1 MRFTSQ
7 LDKLTDFVGF
17 KAHPDETISSY
28 TLPIGKK
35 ESRQKLDECGLWVKI
50 LKTTARKSKK
60 VKLKKDYYYG
70 EQGKLVKFLGSAKD
84 ISYKTALKMAK
95 ELSVGATPKGKAFNT
110 LGSVF
115 DSYLSFGSKRWAP
128 QTMAKKLKIY
138 KKFAPIKDKDISRIK
153 ADSIFAIADELYHA
167 EKFAALKD
175 FLIEA
180 KMVFSYAKNRQKIGK
195 SPLDG
200 VDFSKIYVTPE
211 SDGFGHIETDKDF
224 RSLIAYC
231 CDYAGSRAVRNA
243 LVLGLCPALRAA
255 NVRFLSREN
264 LVRDENG
271 YYFAFT
277 KDEMKVKRNGDM
289 YLGLPLELG
298 EWLDNMDVG
307 TYFFMG
313 RGGEKVL
320 SDAILSKSLKDYEP
334 ENPKGRIVFHS
345 FRGILSTFGH
355 EVDEGDVSDYDMSRT
370 LSHAIKGVEKRYN
383 KSKAIA
389 TTRRVL
395 TWWFNYLKD
404 RGLKL

>member
-17 KAHPDETISSY
+17 KAHPDETIATY

-60 VKLKKDYYYG
+60 VKLKKDFYYG

-84 ISYKTALKMAK
+84 LNYKTALKMAK

-115 DSYLSFGSKRWAP
+115 DSYLSFGAKRWAP

-138 KKFAPIKDKDISRIK
+138 KKFAPIKDKDVSRIK
-153 ADSIFAIADELYHA
+153 ADSIFAIADKLYHS

-175 FLIEA
+175 FLVEA
-180 KMVFSYAKNRQKIGK
+180 KMVFSYAKNRQKIDK
-195 SPLDG
+195 NPLAD
-200 VDFSKIYVTPE
+200 VDFSKIYAMPE
-211 SDGFGHIETDKDF
+211 SDGFGHIETDKDL

-231 CDYAGSRAVRNA
+231 CDYAGSRDVRNA
-243 LVLGLCPALRAA
+243 LVLGLCTALRAA

-264 LVRDENG
+264 LARDENG
-271 YYFAFT
+271 YYLVFL

-289 YLGLPLELG
+289 YLGIPQELG
-298 EWLDNMDVG
+298 EWLDSMDVG

-313 RGGEKVL
+313 RSGEKAL
-320 SDAILSKSLKDYEP
+320 SDAILSKALKDYTP
-334 ENPKGRIVFHS
+334 ETPKGRIVFHS
-345 FRGILSTFGH
+345 FRGILSTFAH

-370 LSHAIKGVEKRYN
+370 LSHAIKGVEKHYN

>member
-17 KAHPDETISSY
+17 KAHPDETIATY

-60 VKLKKDYYYG
+60 VKLKKDFYYG

-84 ISYKTALKMAK
+84 LNYKTALKMAK

-115 DSYLSFGSKRWAP
+115 DSYLSFGAKRWAP

-138 KKFAPIKDKDISRIK
+138 KKFAPIKDKDVSRIK
-153 ADSIFAIADELYHA
+153 ADSIFAIADKLYHS

-175 FLIEA
+175 FLVEA
-180 KMVFSYAKNRQKIGK
+180 KMVFSYAKNRQKIDK
-195 SPLDG
+195 NPLAD
-200 VDFSKIYVTPE
+200 VDFSKIYAMPE
-211 SDGFGHIETDKDF
+211 SDGFGHIETDKDL

-231 CDYAGSRAVRNA
+231 CDYAGSRDVRNA
-243 LVLGLCPALRAA
+243 LVLGLCTALRAA

-264 LVRDENG
+264 LARDENG
-271 YYFAFT
+271 YYLVFL

-289 YLGLPLELG
+289 YLGIPQELG
-298 EWLDNMDVG
+298 EWLDSMDVG

-313 RGGEKVL
+313 RSGEKAL
-320 SDAILSKSLKDYEP
+320 SDAILSKALKDYTP
-334 ENPKGRIVFHS
+334 ETPKGRIVFHS
-345 FRGILSTFGH
+345 FRGILSTFSH
-355 EVDEGDVSDYDMSRT
+355 EVDESDVSDYDISRV
-370 LSHAIKGVEKRYN
+370 LSHKIRGVERSYN
-383 KSKAIA
+383 KSKSIA

-395 TWWFNYLKD
+395 TWWFRYLKD

>member
-7 LDKLTDFVGF
+7 PDKLTDFVAF
-17 KAHPDETISSY
+17 RAHPDETIATY

-35 ESRQKLDECGLWVKI
+35 ESRQKLDECGLWLKI

-84 ISYKTALKMAK
+84 LSYKTALKLAK
-95 ELSVGATPKGKAFNT
+95 ELSVGATPNGKAFAT
-110 LGSVF
+110 LASVF
-115 DSYLSFGSKRWAP
+115 DSYLSFGAKRWAP

-138 KKFAPIKDKDISRIK
+138 KKFAHIKDKDISRIK

-180 KMVFSYAKNRQKIGK
+180 KMVFSYAKNRQKIDK
-195 SPLDG
+195 NPLAD
-200 VDFSKIYVTPE
+200 VDFSKIYAMPE
-211 SDGFGHIETDKDF
+211 SDGFGHIETDKDL

-231 CDYAGSRAVRNA
+231 CDYAGSKDVRNA
-243 LVLGLCPALRAA
+243 LVLGLCTALRAA

-264 LVRDENG
+264 LMRDENG
-271 YYFAFT
+271 YYLFFG

-289 YLGLPLELG
+289 YLGIPQELG
-298 EWLDNMDVG
+298 EWLENMDVG

-320 SDAILSKSLKDYEP
+320 SDAILSKSLKDYAP

-345 FRGILSTFGH
+345 FRGILSTFAH

-395 TWWFNYLKD
+395 TWWLGYLKD

>member
-7 LDKLTDFVGF
+7 PDKLTDFVAF
-17 KAHPDETISSY
+17 RAHPDETIAAY

-60 VKLKKDYYYG
+60 VKLKKDFYYG

-84 ISYKTALKMAK
+84 LSYKTALKMAK
-95 ELSVGATPKGKAFNT
+95 ELNAGATPNGKAFAT
-110 LGSVF
+110 LASVF
-115 DSYLSFGSKRWAP
+115 DSYLSFGAKRWAP

-195 SPLDG
+195 NPLAD
-200 VDFSKIYVTPE
+200 VDFSKIYAVPE
-211 SDGFGHIETDKDF
+211 SDGFGHIETEDDL
-224 RSLIAYC
+224 RSLISYC
-231 CDYAGSRAVRNA
+231 CDYAGSRDVRNA
-243 LVLGLCPALRAA
+243 LVLGLCTALRAA

-271 YYFAFT
+271 CYLFFG

-298 EWLDNMDVG
+298 EWLDSMDVG

-313 RGGEKVL
+313 RGGEKAL
-320 SDAILSKSLKDYEP
+320 SDAILSKALKDYVP
-334 ENPKGRIVFHS
+334 ETPKGRIVFHS
-345 FRGILSTFGH
+345 FRGILSTFAH

-370 LSHAIKGVEKRYN
+370 LSHKIKGVERHYN

-395 TWWFNYLKD
+395 SWWFGYLKA

>member
-1 MRFTSQ
+1 MRLTSQ

-115 DSYLSFGSKRWAP
+115 ELYLASGSKSWAP
-128 QTMAKKLKIY
+128 RTTAKKLKIY
-138 KKFAPIKDKDISRIK
+138 KKFAPIKDKDIARIK
-153 ADSIFAIADELYHA
+153 ADSIFTIADELYQA

-175 FLIEA
+175 FLVEA
-180 KMVFSYAKNRQKIGK
+180 KMLFTYAKNRQKIANN
-195 SPLDG
+195 PLDNI
-200 VDFSKIYVTPE
+200 DFSKIYVIPD
-211 SDGFGHIETDKDF
+211 SDGFGHIETDNDL

-231 CDYAGSRAVRNA
+231 CDYAGSRDVRNA
-243 LVLGLCPALRAA
+243 LVLGLCTALRAG
-255 NVRFLSREN
+255 NIRTLQKRH
-264 LVRDENG
+264 LKLDENG
-271 YYFAFT
+271 YYLAFN
-277 KDEMKVKRNGDM
+277 KDEMKVSSNGDM
-289 YLGLPLELG
+289 YLGIPQELG
-298 EWLDNMDVG
+298 EWLENMDVG
-307 TYFFMG
+307 THFFMG
-313 RGGEKVL
+313 RAGKGLL
-320 SDAILSKSLKDYEP
+320 SDAILSKSLKDYQP

-345 FRGILSTFGH
+345 FRSILSTFAH
-355 EVDEGDVSDYDMSRT
+355 EVDESEVSDYDISRT
-370 LSHAIKGVEKRYN
+370 LSHKIRGVEKSYN
-383 KSKAIA
+383 KSKSIA

-395 TWWFNYLKD
+395 SWWFVYLKN
-404 RGLKL
+404 RGLTL